1 MFESRL
7 EAMVQVADVLA
18 REVEAIHDVQQ
29 AILSAP
35 DPFFLAADR
44 VKKAAHVIT
53 TGVGKSGLIAQRGAA
68 LLASVGV
75 PASFMHPIDAVHG
88 DSGRIQTDDV
98 IIALSH
104 SGETDE
110 VCHFIHHVNTWTHV
124 IAITSTAESRLG
136 KLADLTLTYTKRRD
150 GGAHGF
156 LPTVSCAAQTGYL
169 DSLAVFI
176 ATDRGVDPQMFLRHH
191 PGGNLGR
198 TLSS

>member
-1 MFESRL
+1 VHQSLRETMRVL
-7 EAMVQVADVLA
+7 DDEAQALD
-18 REVEAIHDVQQ
+18 DVQY
-29 AILSAP
+29 AIMNDLERFYSA
-35 DPFFLAADR
+35 ARWIASS
-44 VKKAAHVIT
+44 AHVIT

-75 PASFMHPIDAVHG
+75 PASFMHPIDALHG
-88 DSGRIQTDDV
+88 DSGRIQTDDC

-110 VCHFIHHVNTWTHV
+110 VCHFIQHVNTWTDV
-124 IAITSTAESRLG
+124 ITITSGEDSRLS
-136 KLADLTLTYTKRRD
+136 KLADMTLAYPRRHD

-176 ATDRGVDPQMFLRHH
+176 ATDRGVDPEMFLRHH

-198 TLSS
+198 TLNPEN

>member
-1 MFESRL
+1 MSQSFREVTR
-7 EAMVQVADVLA
+7 VLNA
-18 REVEAIHDVQQ
+18 EVEALEDVRDAIADSWRVFQVI
-29 AILSAP
+29 ASKIDEANHVILS
-35 DPFFLAADR
+35 
-44 VKKAAHVIT
+44 
-53 TGVGKSGLIAQRGAA
+53 GVGKSGLIAQRGSA

-75 PASFMHPIDAVHG
+75 PASFMHPIDALHG
-88 DSGRIQTDDV
+88 DCGRIREGDV
-98 IIALSH
+98 VIALSH

-110 VCHFIHHVNTWTHV
+110 VCHFVQHVRDRV
-124 IAITSTAESRLG
+124 CVVAITSSDASRLG
-136 KLADLTLTYTKRRD
+136 KLAHFNLAYPRRTD

-198 TLSS
+198 VLNT

>member
-1 MFESRL
+1 MHESLR
-7 EAMVQVADVLA
+7 EALRVLT
-18 REVEAIHDVQQ
+18 EETN
-29 AILSAP
+29 AILDVHHAINNHL
-35 DPFFLAADR
+35 DLFIDAAEKIDA
-44 VKKAAHVIT
+44 AAHVIT

-75 PASFMHPIDAVHG
+75 PASFMHPIDALHG
-88 DSGRIQTDDV
+88 DSGRIQQGDC

-110 VCHFIHHVNTWTHV
+110 VCHFIHHVNTWTDV
-124 IAITSTAESRLG
+124 IAITSTEDSRLG
-136 KLADLTLTYTKRRD
+136 KLADLTLAYRKRQD

-169 DSLAVFI
+169 DSLAVYI
-176 ATDRGVDPQMFLRHH
+176 ATDRGVDPEMFLRHH

-198 TLSS
+198 TLTS